1 MAADKPSAELQSWWM
16 RIVFGRRPRRTLVRL
31 IVLVVASVVIF
42 GFVLIPIRIDGI
54 SMEPTYRDGRVNFV
68 NRLAYAWSK
77 PKRGDV
83 VAIKTTGMS
92 IMFMKRIVGLPGETI
107 SMEKGIVLVNGGP
120 LVEPYVVVKREP
132 WNEPPV
138 RLGPDEYLVIGDN
151 RATDRV
157 SHYHGT
163 VNGRKLAGKVLW

>member
-1 MAADKPSAELQSWWM
+1 MAADKLSPELQSWWLRM
-16 RIVFGRRPRRTLVRL
+16 VFGRHPRRTLVRL
-31 IVLVVASVVIF
+31 VVLVVASVIIF

-54 SMEPTYRDGRVNFV
+54 SMEPTYHDRGVNFV
-68 NRLAYAWSK
+68 NRLAYVWNK

-107 SMEKGIVLVNGGP
+107 SIERGIVMVNGGP
-120 LVEPYVVVKREP
+120 LNEPYVVVKREP
-132 WNEPPV
+132 WNESPV
-138 RLGPDEYLVIGDN
+138 RLGPDEYMVIGDN

-157 SHYHGT
+157 SHYHGA
-163 VNGRKLAGKVLW
+163 VDGRKLAGKVLW